1 MCLEP
6 ASDSMYIFAWTIP
19 LNPTKSKKELTDIW
33 LQTYPADERERLA
46 LFLVAQQR
54 DALHDISSEDEV
66 LDAVHLMDVELRVDE
81 GHASQ
86 IIIPQ
91 AP

>member
-1 MCLEP
+1 M
-6 ASDSMYIFAWTIP
+6 TG
-19 LNPTKSKKELTDIW
+19 
-33 LQTYPADERERLA
+33 YPADERERLA